1 MAENSIR
8 SMIQREARKLLPE
21 VYPMKV
27 VHESPLEMVTVGDSP
42 IHVTEESL
50 IIPSE
55 YWDKLKVGATFY
67 VLSLQD
73 TNTYFVLNAE

>member
-8 SMIQREARKLLPE
+8 SMIQKEARQLLPQ

-27 VHESPLEMVTVGDSP
+27 VRESPLEMVTVGDSP

-50 IIPSE
+50 IIPSAF
-55 YWDKLKVGATFY
+55 WDKMKAGTIFY

-73 TNTYFVLNAE
+73 TNQYFVLNAE